1 MRRRDRLK
9 PCLQHGEEAN
19 ETSGESASAVGDGGG
34 CAGELRDRGSR
45 RAGLGDS
52 AVASS
57 DGSLGLAVGDLG
69 NDVGNGGSRSAG
81 LGLAIRDLRD
91 DLGDRRQGCAGL
103 GLAV

>member
-19 ETSGESASAVGDGGG
+19 ETSGESASAVGGGGG
-34 CAGELRDRGSR
+34 CAGKLRKRGSR
-45 RAGLGDS
+45 RAGLGHS

-57 DGSLGLAVGDLG
+57 DGSLGLTIGDLG
-69 NDVGNGGSRSAG
+69 DDVGNGGSRGAG
-81 LGLAIRDLRD
+81 LRLAIGDLRD